1 MLGVILG
8 SGSFT
13 KLRLLKAV
21 RLSRLLKL
29 ARLFR
34 GLRIL
39 HRWELEVSFSYR
51 KITLWQLVA
60 TVCMAA
66 HWISCMLG
74 LMSALQGKVCHGDE
88 SATDECV
95 VTWFSKAASEIVSAG
110 NEVTAWRTYLVALH
124 ITSTILVHPHTGS
137 PTSDGE

>member
-1 MLGVILG
+1 MGPFDTLGVLIG
-8 SGSFT
+8 AGGFA
-13 KLRLLKAV
+13 KLRILKAV

-51 KITLWQLVA
+51 KITLWQLFA

-74 LMSALQGKVCHGDE
+74 LMSNLQGKTGHWDE
-88 SATDECV
+88 NGPDGCV
-95 VTWFSKAASEIVSAG
+95 VT
-110 NEVTAWRTYLVALH
+110 
-124 ITSTILVHPHTGS
+124 
-137 PTSDGE
+137 